1 MLNQSD
7 YLGVDAVTLS
17 ANIRAGDFTVSELT
31 ECAINR
37 AEAVEPAINSIVTR
51 NFNAAMDAA
60 KNFDANPKLLQKSNL
75 AGFPFLVK
83 DLSTVKGLP
92 ATFGSQLF
100 KGNVAD
106 KTSKIVEK

>member
-1 MLNQSD
+1 MTLQSP
-7 YLGVDAVTLS
+7 
-17 ANIRAGDFTVSELT
+17 NKP

-83 DLSTVKGLP
+83 DLSTVKGFLP
-92 ATFGSQLF
+92 PLEVSY
-100 KGNVAD
+100 
-106 KTSKIVEK
+106 SKETLQIKLLKL